1 MVSRGTGM
9 TVHHAGV
16 LAFAAVLI
24 GISAVGP
31 FEACIAAEQPLEDS
45 GALAEHNDPSKRQEL
60 LTQIRKLKQKRSA
73 MLRNFSGA
81 KRNLMPRSYKPGG
94 TTIYKRTTFIS
105 TPMGGQPK
113 KR

>member
-1 MVSRGTGM
+1 MKKLSHRNTKNSWKKKFYKNYKKEFERSTLSEQIEKLKG
-9 TVHHAGV
+9 
-16 LAFAAVLI
+16 F
-24 GISAVGP
+24 IS
-31 FEACIAAEQPLEDS
+31 IT
-45 GALAEHNDPSKRQEL
+45 NDPSKRQEL